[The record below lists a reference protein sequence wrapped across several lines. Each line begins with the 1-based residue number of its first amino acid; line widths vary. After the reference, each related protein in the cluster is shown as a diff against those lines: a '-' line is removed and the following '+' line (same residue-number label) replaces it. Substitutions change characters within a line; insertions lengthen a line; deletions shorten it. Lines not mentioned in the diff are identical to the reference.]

1 MRDRGV
7 GDRADIFPY
16 TQETIEWKQ
25 EVVRFRLNEKTF

>member
-7 GDRADIFPY
+7 GDRDIFPY
-16 TQETIEWKQ
+16 AQETIEWKQ